1 MLRLMLCCGLLIA
14 PTTAA
19 SQTPSIWTLDST
31 VDQMSDSKVIS
42 ASLSAAQPLTYS
54 LGVLRPTVLTAICFT
69 EQSDQNPNN
78 MLFVHGLNVLFV
90 SQASPTI
97 ASVGDDGT
105 NATDMTVRFDSDEP
119 REYGFWI
126 TNVGG
131 GGSMIAQGWLDDQYH
146 SVPGR
151 SCLVPRML
159 NARRLLIRYTLITDE
174 TLTAEFDF
182 GPDTRGAVEHVF
194 NACGQQLPN

>member
-54 LGVLRPTVLTAICFT
+54 LGVLRPTLTAICFT
-69 EQSDQNPNN
+69 KSPN

-131 GGSMIAQGWLDDQYH
+131 GGSMIAQAH
-146 SVPGR
+146 PGGR
-151 SCLVPRML
+151 LFVPRML

-182 GPDTRGAVEHVF
+182 GPDTRGVVEHVF